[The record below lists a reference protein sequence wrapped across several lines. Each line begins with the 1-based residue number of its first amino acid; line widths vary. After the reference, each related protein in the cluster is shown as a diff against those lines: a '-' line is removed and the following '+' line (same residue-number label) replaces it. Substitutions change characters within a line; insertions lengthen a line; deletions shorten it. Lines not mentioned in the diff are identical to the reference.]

1 MHRFSSVCILYT
13 SSQTVPASK
22 LGQQTTVHAG
32 MHAGMHAPD
41 TGEQHLGRGRAALWL
56 RSETKEVHDGLGLL
70 LVAKLAGF
78 C

>member
-1 MHRFSSVCILYT
+1 M
-13 SSQTVPASK
+13 
-22 LGQQTTVHAG
+22 HAG

-56 RSETKEVHDGLGLL
+56 RSETNEVHDGLGLL